1 MAVSIHNANSKL
13 HKFQTQQHVYLSV
26 FPQHQIQQKY
36 RIASP
41 PYLPT
46 ADLHSPNSKS
56 NIKFAKFLSIL
67 IYHLLLKSPNTQTQD
82 FNQTVQYLNSLLAN
96 LRLYK
101 IPMTAIV
108 LALFYM
114 HRLHSV
120 APEITITKGSEGLL
134 FAIAL
139 MVACKYHCDETYRMR

>member
-1 MAVSIHNANSKL
+1 MYTFPYSLNINKHNRNTASHHRNL
-13 HKFQTQQHVYLSV
+13 YLLLTFIPRIQNQTY
-26 FPQHQIQQKY
+26 
-36 RIASP
+36 
-41 PYLPT
+41 
-46 ADLHSPNSKS
+46 
-56 NIKFAKFLSIL
+56 IKFAKFLSIL
-67 IYHLLLKSPNTQTQD
+67 IYHLLLKSPNTQG

-120 APEITITKGSEGLL
+120 APEITITKVSEGLL

-139 MVACKYHCDETYRMR
+139 MVACKYHCDETYHMR